1 MSPTAGLLMAGSSL
15 LGGLGGLLSS
25 RRPREVMPSLINQQ
39 QYQQGIGEQRGAL
52 MNAENLMRQQ
62 MGQAGNFMGQGAGF
76 LQQFMQQDP
85 AQFNFD
91 PMAAQRAFLGGA
103 PQLQQLASSAMGGP
117 SEDLLRQER
126 DMVMRQVGG
135 AFGGTPRSGAFAASA
150 SAGLAQPLL
159 QRQQQ
164 MEAARTGL
172 LGQLLGQSQ
181 AGLQQGMLAQAQGQF
196 SADQLANQR
205 FLEASQGMLGLG
217 GLAQQGV
224 GTQAGLMQSALGN
237 LAQLQQ
243 PVYATPD
250 FVQRPSPFGNF
261 LQGAGQG
268 LGLGAMASSFLS

>member
-1 MSPTAGLLMAGSSL
+1 MSPTALMIGSSL
-15 LGGLGGLLSS
+15 LGGIGGLLSN

-39 QYQQGIGEQRGAL
+39 QYQQGIGEQRGAM

-62 MGQAGNFMGQGAGF
+62 MAQAGNFMGQGAGF

-85 AQFNFD
+85 AQFDYD

-103 PQLQQLASSAMGGP
+103 PELQQLATQSMGGP

-126 DMVMRQVGG
+126 EMIMRQVGAG
-135 AFGGTPRSGAFAASA
+135 FGGTPRSGAFAASA
-150 SAGLAQPLL
+150 AQGMAQPLL

-164 MEAARTGL
+164 MEATRAGL
-172 LGQLLGQSQ
+172 TGQLLGQSQ
-181 AGLQQGMLAQAQGQF
+181 AGLQQAMLAQAQGRF
-196 SADQLANQR
+196 GADQAANERALQ
-205 FLEASQGMLGLG
+205 ASQGMLGLG

-243 PVYATPD
+243 PVYASPD
-250 FVQRPSPFGNF
+250 FVQRPSPFGGF
-261 LQGAGQG
+261 FQGATQG
-268 LGLGAMASSFLS
+268 LGLGAMASSFL